1 MSAAA
6 AHDRTR
12 ELSAFDHGARLIP
25 PRCVNP
31 RQDRLLSVS
40 LALGMP
46 IVPLSP
52 QHDRRRAKHVAG
64 SRHRK
69 LRRRAT
75 KRRCNRSR
83 ARGINSCIGLIP
95 DYRLHG
101 SVAQRL
107 PRRNQPAGLSE
118 ARGDGLSETDL
129 ENFSAF
135 LNVPGAVWLR

>member
-1 MSAAA
+1 MS
-6 AHDRTR
+6 TR
-12 ELSAFDHGARLIP
+12 P
-25 PRCVNP
+25 V
-31 RQDRLLSVS
+31 V
-40 LALGMP
+40 
-46 IVPLSP
+46 
-52 QHDRRRAKHVAG
+52 G
-64 SRHRK
+64 SRHRS

-75 KRRCNRSR
+75 KRRRNHSQ

-101 SVAQRL
+101 SVAHRP
-107 PRRNQPAGLSE
+107 PRRNQPAGLSA